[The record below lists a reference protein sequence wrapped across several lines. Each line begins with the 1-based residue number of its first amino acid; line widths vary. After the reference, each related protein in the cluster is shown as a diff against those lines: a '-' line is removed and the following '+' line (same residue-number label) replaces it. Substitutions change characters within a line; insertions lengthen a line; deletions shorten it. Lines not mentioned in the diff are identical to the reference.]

1 MKNMYSC
8 TNLFHMTHKYH
19 NLQQQKGNTKLWL
32 GLYITFYEPKGNFC
46 LTHLMVTSAICG
58 CKLKTALIFCSG
70 WPLQMNLYFS
80 LTLPVRGSRFCGC
93 EGGGLPKPPP
103 RNQWWNDMRYY
114 VAIDKMFIDRF
125 RDHMQKFWKKSQK
138 LAELWIFEKFPR
150 SAPKNCRHTKMHAI
164 RPKLNIFSSSFFA
177 NIPISLI
184 LLNSRIKK
192 WGHMQPGGSYFLG
205 APLKRGRRGG
215 PP

>member
-1 MKNMYSC
+1 MAKRE
-8 TNLFHMTHKYH
+8 
-19 NLQQQKGNTKLWL
+19 QKWHTELNTQFS
-32 GLYITFYEPKGNFC
+32 ITFWERARKLCASINFEN
-46 LTHLMVTSAICG
+46 
-58 CKLKTALIFCSG
+58 
-70 WPLQMNLYFS
+70 P

-164 RPKLNIFSSSFFA
+164 RPKLNIFSSSFLQTSPFHLYYW
-177 NIPISLI
+177 I
-184 LLNSRIKK
+184 
-192 WGHMQPGGSYFLG
+192 QE
-205 APLKRGRRGG
+205 
-215 PP
+215 